1 MSSADCLAM
10 LKEREDRLVNRR
22 ESPAKVEELKKVRLA
37 IAALEGRLRTRDE
50 SRSESRSELR
60 SPSRSRGR
68 RRSRSRSR
76 SPDAGLDAH
85 QRWKRERSEKHR
97 AKMQLLSAKGR
108 ESLRQFEQ
116 FLEEDSD

>member
-1 MSSADCLAM
+1 M
-10 LKEREDRLVNRR
+10 LKGREDLLVNRR
-22 ESPAKVEELKKVRLA
+22 ESPANVEKLKKVRLA
-37 IAALEGRLRTRDE
+37 IAALEGRLRTR
-50 SRSESRSELR
+50 SESRS
-60 SPSRSRGR
+60 PSSSRGR

-108 ESLRQFEQ
+108 ESLRQFKQ

>member
-1 MSSADCLAM
+1 M

-50 SRSESRSELR
+50 SRSESRS
-60 SPSRSRGR
+60 PSRSRGR

-85 QRWKRERSEKHR
+85 QRWKRELSKKHS
-97 AKMQLLSAKGR
+97 AKMQLLWAKQR
-108 ESLRQFEQ
+108 ESRRQFKQ
-116 FLEEDSD
+116 LLDEDSD